1 MPTEVVKSVG
11 IFLFGSVMNIF
22 FRSNRAFISRILLI
36 TFGANFGLSL
46 LAADTS
52 TSGGQASSVV
62 DSRQTVY
69 SRISDMHLPS
79 VRAEDVKEQAEMKKS
94 QEENDKAYN
103 EMLTQAKFKE
113 IKIPAVGDIEK
124 LRLIYNLFHGRSLQ
138 LDDVIGT
145 NRSVLNDNVFTDLQI
160 YCGSMADLKH
170 HVFGAIDNTVTSF
183 GKVELQ
189 KFLYQRPDSVEQL
202 KYEIKNRQDIV
213 KYLVENPF
221 LCDKIE
227 QQLKIVKQ
235 CETDLLWFWKAL
247 EFSIQKYTEQYYFR
261 GILSGLNESTG
272 PLEFNSL
279 MMTVVTPAEIALV
292 DALMVGLSAYMLY
305 LASREENHWAIGGA
319 VAYSGLCLFSAYM
332 MTSMIAGLVQTFNG
346 VTNDI
351 HGKLASTARITEA
364 STDLTKILAADSK
377 MPLLWGNFKKLQT
390 SAVQA
395 QDGRD
400 LQDLLTKFKADT
412 FKGEPSYFSNK
423 GRVLA
428 CCKKM
433 LRLKDNFIN
442 SIKSIGELDAY
453 LSIAKLYL
461 KHVNNSNAK
470 FCFPEIIESDRPYVN
485 INKLWHPFLNP
496 EKVVTNDIE
505 LGKDTSQPDMSQNV
519 ILTGPN
525 AAGKS
530 TFLKAFTVSL
540 ILAQSFG
547 IAPASVMK
555 FTPFIKINTYLNI
568 ADEEGRESL
577 FQAEMRR
584 AQELLSSIKGLKK
597 GEFSFVIM
605 DEIFTGTNPKEGT
618 AGAYAVAKSVS
629 KYLQS
634 ICIVAT
640 HFKKLTDL
648 EADTNGRFKNYKV
661 YVNRFDT
668 GDIHYPYKVV
678 PGISD
683 QAIALLLLEKQGF
696 DREILDEASAVF
708 DKL

>member
-1 MPTEVVKSVG
+1 
-11 IFLFGSVMNIF
+11 MNIF
-22 FRSNRAFISRILLI
+22 FRSKRVLISRVLLI
-36 TFGANFGLSL
+36 AFGVNFGLSL
-46 LAADTS
+46 LAAETEK
-52 TSGGQASSVV
+52 SGAQVSSVV

-69 SRISDMHLPS
+69 SKISDMHLTS
-79 VRAEDVKEQAEMKKS
+79 VKAEDTKEQAEMKKS

-124 LRLIYNLFHGRSLQ
+124 LRLIYHLFHGRSLQ
-138 LDDVIGT
+138 LDDVIG
-145 NRSVLNDNVFTDLQI
+145 NRCSVLNDNVFTDLQI

-189 KFLYQRPDSVEQL
+189 RFLYQRSDSVEQL

-235 CETDLLWFWKAL
+235 SESDLLWFWKAL
-247 EFSIQKYTEQYYFR
+247 EFSIQKYMEQYYFR
-261 GILSGLNESTG
+261 GFLSGLNESTG

-279 MMTVVTPAEIALV
+279 MFTVFNPVMIAFM
-292 DALMVGLSAYMLY
+292 DATMVGLSAFMLY
-305 LASREENHWAIGGA
+305 MASSERDLIRAREERYWAMGGA
-319 VAYSGLCLFSAYM
+319 IAYSGLCLFSAYM
-332 MTSMIAGLVQTFNG
+332 ITNMAIGMVQTFNG
-346 VTNDI
+346 VTNDL
-351 HGKLASTARITEA
+351 HGKLASTARIAQA
-364 STDLTKILAADSK
+364 STDLAKILATDPK
-377 MPLLWGNFKKLQT
+377 LPVLWGSFKKLQT
-390 SAVQA
+390 GATQA
-395 QDGRD
+395 QDARD
-400 LQDLLTKFKADT
+400 VQDLLTKLQANT

-433 LRLKDNFIN
+433 LRLKDNFVN

-461 KHVNNSNAK
+461 KHANNSNAK
-470 FCFPEIIESDRPYVN
+470 FCFPEITESDRPYVS

-496 EKVVTNDIE
+496 DKVVTNDIE
-505 LGKDTSQPDMSQNV
+505 LGHDSSSNV

-530 TFLKAFTVSL
+530 TFLKALTVSL

-547 IAPASVMK
+547 IAPAGAMK

-661 YVNRFDT
+661 YVNKFDT

-696 DREILDEASAVF
+696 DREILDEAYGVLDEIEKNNSKSGVIKA
-708 DKL
+708 

>member
-1 MPTEVVKSVG
+1 MNIYFYKEKQFIAKCLVLVFVFNTAVSFLSAVGEQVKSEQVTSSQ
-11 IFLFGSVMNIF
+11 GS
-22 FRSNRAFISRILLI
+22 SEDLK
-36 TFGANFGLSL
+36 
-46 LAADTS
+46 
-52 TSGGQASSVV
+52 
-62 DSRQTVY
+62 TVY

-79 VRAEDVKEQAEMKKS
+79 VRSEDVKEQAEMKKH

-103 EMLTQAKFKE
+103 EMLTKAKFKQ
-113 IKIPAVGDIEK
+113 IKITAVGDIEK
-124 LRLIYNLFHGRSLQ
+124 LRLIYQLFHGRSLQ
-138 LDDVIGT
+138 LNDVIGGS
-145 NRSVLNDNVFTDLQI
+145 RSVLNDNVFTDLQI
-160 YCGSMADLKH
+160 YCGSMTDLKH
-170 HVFGAIDNTVTSF
+170 HIFGVIDNTVTSF

-189 KFLYQRPDSVEQL
+189 SFLYQRADFVSQL
-202 KYEIKNRQDIV
+202 KYDIKNKQDIV
-213 KYLVENPF
+213 KCLVENPA

-227 QQLKIVKQ
+227 QQLQIIKQ
-235 CETDLLWFWKAL
+235 SETDLLWFWKAL
-247 EFSIQKYTEQYYFR
+247 EFSVQKYTEQYYFR
-261 GILSGLNESTG
+261 GLMSGLNESTG
-272 PLEFNSL
+272 PLEFNSVML
-279 MMTVVTPAEIALV
+279 SVVTPAEIALMDV
-292 DALMVGLSAYMLY
+292 LMVGLSAFMLRT
-305 LASREENHWAIGGA
+305 ASREGNPWVMGGA
-319 VAYSGLCLFSAYM
+319 VAYSGLLLFSAYM
-332 MTSMIAGLVQTFNG
+332 MTNMIAGMVKTFNG

-351 HGKLASTARITEA
+351 QGKLASTARIAQA
-364 STDLTKILAADSK
+364 SADLSKILVTDSK
-377 MPLLWGNFKKLQT
+377 LSLLWDNSKKLQT
-390 SAVQA
+390 NATQA
-395 QDGRD
+395 QDGRA
-400 LQDLLTKFKADT
+400 LQDLLTKLQAET
-412 FKGEPSYFSNK
+412 FKGEPSFFSNK

-433 LRLKDNFIN
+433 LRLKDNFVN
-442 SIKSIGELDAY
+442 SVKAIGELDAY
-453 LSIAKLYL
+453 MSIAKLYL
-461 KHVNNSNAK
+461 KHANNSNAK
-470 FCFPEIIESDRPYVN
+470 FCFPEIIESDKPYVN

-505 LGKDTSQPDMSQNV
+505 LGRDQAQNV

-547 IAPASVMK
+547 IAPASAMT

-605 DEIFTGTNPKEGT
+605 DQIFTGTNPKEGT

-634 ICIVAT
+634 ICVVAT
-640 HFKKLTDL
+640 HFQKLTDL
-648 EADTNGRFKNYKV
+648 ETDTNGRFKNYKV
-661 YVNRFDT
+661 YVNKFDT

-683 QAIALLLLEKQGF
+683 QAIALLLLKQQGF
-696 DREILDEASAVF
+696 DREILDEANAVF
-708 DKL
+708 NKI

>member
-1 MPTEVVKSVG
+1 
-11 IFLFGSVMNIF
+11 MNIYF
-22 FRSNRAFISRILLI
+22 YKEKQFVAKCLVLVFVFNTAVSF
-36 TFGANFGLSL
+36 LS
-46 LAADTS
+46 AVGEQIPAE
-52 TSGGQASSVV
+52 QVSSE
-62 DSRQTVY
+62 QLKTVY
-69 SRISDMHLPS
+69 SRISDIHLPS
-79 VRAEDVKEQAEMKKS
+79 VRSEDVKEQAEMKKH

-113 IKIPAVGDIEK
+113 IKIPAVGEIEK
-124 LRLIYNLFHGRSLQ
+124 LRLIYQLFHGRSLQ
-138 LDDVIGT
+138 LNDDIGSS
-145 NRSVLNDNVFTDLQI
+145 RSILNDNVFTDLQI
-160 YCGSMADLKH
+160 YCGSMTDLKR
-170 HVFGAIDNTVTSF
+170 HVFGTIDNTVTNF

-189 KFLYQRPDSVEQL
+189 SFLYQRADSVSQL
-202 KYEIKNRQDIV
+202 KYDIKNKQDIV
-213 KYLVENPF
+213 RYLVENPA

-227 QQLKIVKQ
+227 QQLQIVKHS
-235 CETDLLWFWKAL
+235 ESDMLWFWKAL
-247 EFSIQKYTEQYYFR
+247 EFSVQKYTEQYYYQ
-261 GILSGLNESTG
+261 GLMSGLNESTG
-272 PLEFNSL
+272 PLEFNSVML
-279 MMTVVTPAEIALV
+279 SVVAPAEIALMDV
-292 DALMVGLSAYMLY
+292 FMVGLSAFMLRT
-305 LASREENHWAIGGA
+305 ASRTENPWAIGGA
-319 VAYSGLCLFSAYM
+319 VAYSGLLLFSAYM
-332 MTSMIAGLVQTFNG
+332 MTNMITGMVKTFNG

-351 HGKLASTARITEA
+351 QGKLMSTARIAQA
-364 STDLTKILAADSK
+364 SADLSKILVADSN
-377 MPLLWGNFKKLQT
+377 LSSLWDDSKKLQT
-390 SAVQA
+390 NATQVQDA
-395 QDGRD
+395 QD
-400 LQDLLTKFKADT
+400 LQDLLTKLQADT
-412 FKGEPSYFSNK
+412 FKGEPSFFSNK

-442 SIKSIGELDAY
+442 SIKAIGELDAY

-470 FCFPEIIESDRPYVN
+470 FCFPEIIESDKPYVN

-505 LGKDTSQPDMSQNV
+505 LGRDQAQNV

-547 IAPASVMK
+547 IAPASAMK

-584 AQELLSSIKGLKK
+584 AQELLSSIKGLKN

-618 AGAYAVAKSVS
+618 AGAYGVAKSVS

-634 ICIVAT
+634 ICVVAT
-640 HFKKLTDL
+640 HFQKLTDL
-648 EADTNGRFKNYKV
+648 EAYTNGRFKNYKV
-661 YVNRFDT
+661 YVNKFDT

-683 QAIALLLLEKQGF
+683 QAIALLLLKQQGF
-696 DREILDEASAVF
+696 DREILDEANAVF
-708 DKL
+708 NKI

>member
-1 MPTEVVKSVG
+1 
-11 IFLFGSVMNIF
+11 MNIY
-22 FRSNRAFISRILLI
+22 FRKKKLFVAKSLVL
-36 TFGANFGLSL
+36 TFVFNAAVPFLS
-46 LAADTS
+46 AVSASDQSSADPLK
-52 TSGGQASSVV
+52 
-62 DSRQTVY
+62 TVY

-79 VRAEDVKEQAEMKKS
+79 VKMEDFKEQAEMKKN

-124 LRLIYNLFHGRSLQ
+124 LRLIYQLFHGRSLQ
-138 LDDVIGT
+138 LDDVIGST
-145 NRSVLNDNVFTDLQI
+145 RSVLNDNVFTDLQI
-160 YCGSMADLKH
+160 YCGSMTDLKH

-189 KFLYQRPDSVEQL
+189 RFLYQRADSVSQL
-202 KYEIKNRQDIV
+202 KYDIKNKQEIV
-213 KYLVENPF
+213 KYLVENPS

-227 QQLKIVKQ
+227 QQLQIIKQ
-235 CETDLLWFWKAL
+235 SESDMLWFWKAL
-247 EFSIQKYTEQYYFR
+247 EFSIQKYTEQYYYQ
-261 GILSGLNESTG
+261 GLMSGLNESTG
-272 PLEFNSL
+272 PLEFYSL
-279 MMTVVTPAEIALV
+279 MMTVVTPSEIALV
-292 DALMVGLSAYMLY
+292 DVCMVGLSAFMLRT
-305 LASREENHWAIGGA
+305 ASREENPWAMGGA

-332 MTSMIAGLVQTFNG
+332 MTSMIIGMVKTFNG

-351 HGKLASTARITEA
+351 QGKLASTAKIAQA
-364 STDLTKILAADSK
+364 SADLSKILAVDSK
-377 MPLLWGNFKKLQT
+377 ISLLWDNSKKLQT
-390 SAVQA
+390 NATQA
-395 QDGRD
+395 QNGQD
-400 LQDLLTKFKADT
+400 LQDLLIKLQAGT
-412 FKGEPSYFSNK
+412 FQGEPSFFSNK

-433 LRLKDNFIN
+433 LRLKDNFVN
-442 SIKSIGELDAY
+442 SIKAIGELDAY
-453 LSIAKLYL
+453 MSIAKLYL

-470 FCFPEIIESDRPYVN
+470 FCFPEIIESDKPYVN
-485 INKLWHPFLNP
+485 VNKLWHPFLNP

-505 LGKDTSQPDMSQNV
+505 LGRDQAQNV

-547 IAPASVMK
+547 IAPASAMT

-640 HFKKLTDL
+640 HFQKLTDL
-648 EADTNGRFKNYKV
+648 EVDTNGRFKNYKV
-661 YVNRFDT
+661 YVNKFDT

-683 QAIALLLLEKQGF
+683 QAIALLLLKQQGF
-696 DREILDEASAVF
+696 DREILDEANAVF
-708 DKL
+708 NKI